1 MQEPTH
7 TKTTTQSRKGKE
19 REPDIADK
27 IIALRRKQAAIA
39 VPRERPD
46 RAQPSTSSRPTTTRP
61 SSPRRLHAPPV
72 PNPNIVVSEASPS
85 HMDADPDD
93 FSRRLKIS
101 SYGSPRASHARPA
114 ANGSPGKLY
123 NPNTD
128 PIRRPAMTSEP
139 EAMSDGASSSHSPRA
154 IPARIP
160 PNQPSRGVPD
170 AHRQL
175 FDPRKHDAV
184 LFSSQHRQ
192 HGAVAP
198 PNGSPSVGR
207 PTPTPKSSGDWV
219 SASSTSSVSYAHSTI
234 SSNFTLSSAT
244 TDSSSASSALFDSA
258 NPRPKSEDSA
268 SSANAFSRKLKEVY
282 RTISGLESR
291 LLGNDRERDRGDDNE
306 RAQRPGVLIKGRP
319 ASSSVPRSGASEE
332 EESERWR
339 KLVADHRALAESIR
353 EMLALTLAPTV
364 PASLKNIPQ
373 KYNLIIRLWSHA
385 FYHLLESL
393 RHAAR
398 PPTTSPVAL
407 EYLQQFLNY
416 AYVFY
421 GGLFE
426 ERNFAQYRGSFLE
439 ALGDL
444 SRYWMAVS
452 ALVEGTHTSGNSL
465 TTSAVAKNNL
475 LVSHTPRSSTPNV
488 PTDAPD
494 VPSNVVSPTP
504 ARIDDS
510 PQSSEA
516 EMPVGADAIAG
527 GAAHMQ
533 NIPSVGQEAARL
545 MELDPD
551 KERWRQVAKD
561 WFARGLAITPNSGKL
576 QHHLGLLCRDKDGT
590 DEELRGVY
598 HFVKS
603 MVAFHPFSTARE
615 SVLAM
620 WSPTAQARR
629 QAPDARLT
637 ELFVCLHGML
647 FTNIQ
652 LDDFK
657 RVLERFREKLQI
669 GDGEQ
674 VEERE
679 WIMMAL
685 INIGSLF
692 EYGRPTA
699 VLRRVAGIES
709 RTPGA
714 PGASPV
720 LANGA
725 TAGKIKVLM
734 AKRLDGDHSKMEVDD
749 EDVDVDR
756 SALGVGEA
764 PSPVSTEPELP
775 AALKLA
781 MELTFTMLSH
791 TLRHPLRRTS
801 EYTADTLNPYN
812 TIILTFLATVLRD
825 QTARSALERAIP
837 WEDLASFLTSSIPR
851 RDVLREHQKV
861 SAESGLLLTS
871 GCKPLPEDWCIRGM
885 GWGGKK
891 VFERGFWTKD
901 ADTAGEERNI
911 EIEVLD
917 RVETAEHAVDGVV
930 EDETDER
937 DGAGAHD
944 NVPDKRRWVR
954 LTRAGLR
961 IARDVHGFKFMVAS
975 PEDGRPCWRVE
986 GSLAEKVAR
995 WREEERRERE
1005 AEEMRM
1011 RGTRWDDDS
1020 MEVDDD
1026 GAAVDDDLSEDAEDC
1041 EEDSEEIRRLKARRR
1056 YLQSLLQSGQ
1066 HGNVGSP
1073 SRRSRGSPRKAEV
1086 VRQSLRMVAGYT
1098 VLVVDTNV
1106 LLSSLAEFSA
1116 LVECGK
1122 WTVVV
1127 PLPVVMELD
1136 SQSTNSTPLGQAAGA
1151 ALAYVSSH
1159 VRSHST
1165 SLKVQTSRGNY
1176 LSNLNVRTEEIDF
1189 SSGARERN
1197 MDDLI
1202 LRAALWQDE
1211 HWVDR
1216 SALLRADA
1224 SSANDTTN
1232 AAKVALLSFDRML
1245 RLKARSR
1252 QLYAANEQELA
1263 FILAAG
1269 R

>member
-1 MQEPTH
+1 MQESSQ
-7 TKTTTQSRKGKE
+7 TKISTSRKGKE

-27 IIALRRKQAAIA
+27 IIALRRKQAATA

-46 RAQPSTSSRPTTTRP
+46 RAQPSSSSRPPAAHP
-61 SSPRRLHAPPV
+61 SSPRRLHAPPI

-85 HMDADPDD
+85 HMEADPED
-93 FSRRLKIS
+93 FSRRLKI

-128 PIRRPAMTSEP
+128 PVRRPAMTAEP
-139 EAMSDGASSSHSPRA
+139 EVMSDGASSSHSPRA
-154 IPARIP
+154 VPARIP
-160 PNQPSRGVPD
+160 PSQPSRGPTD

-184 LFSSQHRQ
+184 LFAAQHRQ
-192 HGAVAP
+192 HGPAP
-198 PNGSPSVGR
+198 PPSGSSSVGR

-219 SASSTSSVSYAHSTI
+219 SASSTSSVSYAQSTV

-244 TDSSSASSALFDSA
+244 TDSSSASSALFDTS
-258 NPRPKSEDSA
+258 NPSRKSEDSS

-282 RTISGLESR
+282 RTISGLESK
-291 LLGNDRERDRGDDNE
+291 LLGNERERGDDSE
-306 RAQRPGVLIKGRP
+306 RGSHRPGVLIKGRP
-319 ASSSVPRSGASEE
+319 ASTGAPRSAANEE
-332 EESERWR
+332 EDSERWR
-339 KLVADHRALAESIR
+339 RLVSEHRALAESIR

-426 ERNFAQYRGSFLE
+426 ERNFAQYRGAFLE

-452 ALVEGTHTSGNSL
+452 ALVEGTHIPSNNL
-465 TTSAVAKNNL
+465 TASAVAKNNL
-475 LVSHTPRSSTPNV
+475 LVAHLPRPSTPNAT
-488 PTDAPD
+488 TDVLD
-494 VPSNVVSPTP
+494 LPSNAVSPTP

-527 GAAHMQ
+527 GVVLLQ

-576 QHHLGLLCRDKDGT
+576 QHHLGLLCRDKDST

-603 MVAFHPFSTARE
+603 MIAFHPFSTARE

-620 WSPTAQARR
+620 WSPSAQARR
-629 QAPDARLT
+629 QAPDARLS

-657 RVLERFREKLQI
+657 RVLERFQEKLEI

-699 VLRRVAGIES
+699 VLRRVAGIET

-720 LANGA
+720 LANGT

-734 AKRLDGDHSKMEVDD
+734 AKRLEGDMSKMDIDD
-749 EDVDVDR
+749 EDVEIDK
-756 SALGVGEA
+756 LTLQPGEL
-764 PSPVSTEPELP
+764 PSPITPEAELP
-775 AALKLA
+775 TALKLA
-781 MELTFTMLSH
+781 MELTFVMLSH
-791 TLRHPLRRTS
+791 TLRHPRRRPS
-801 EYTADTLNPYN
+801 EYSALNPYN

-825 QTARSALERAIP
+825 QIARSALERAVP
-837 WEDLASFLTSSIPR
+837 WDDLAAFLSSLPR

-891 VFERGFWTKD
+891 VFERGLWTKD
-901 ADTAGEERNI
+901 ADMAGEERNI
-911 EIEVLD
+911 EVEVLD
-917 RVETAEHAVDGVV
+917 RAEAPEQAMDGVV
-930 EDETDER
+930 EDEDER
-937 DGAGAHD
+937 EGAHD
-944 NVPDKRRWVR
+944 NLPDNRRCVR
-954 LTRAGLR
+954 LARAGLR
-961 IARDVHGFKFMVAS
+961 MVRDVHGFKFMLTS

-995 WREEERRERE
+995 WREEERGERE
-1005 AEEMRM
+1005 AEEQRL
-1011 RGTRWDDDS
+1011 RGTRWEDDS
-1020 MEVDDD
+1020 MDVDDVE
-1026 GAAVDDDLSEDAEDC
+1026 GVPADDDLSDAEEY

-1056 YLQSLLQSGQ
+1056 YLESLLASGQ
-1066 HGNVGSP
+1066 RDNGSSP
-1073 SRRSRGSPRKAEV
+1073 SRPRGSPARKPAAP
-1086 VRQSLRMVAGYT
+1086 RQSQRMTAGYT
-1098 VLVVDTNV
+1098 VLVVDTNI
-1106 LLSSLAEFSA
+1106 LLSSLTEFSS
-1116 LVECGK
+1116 LVENGR
-1122 WTVVV
+1122 WTIVV

-1136 SQSTNSTPLGQAAGA
+1136 GQSNNATPLGEAATA
-1151 ALAYVSSH
+1151 ALNYITSH

-1176 LSNLNVRTEEIDF
+1176 LSNLNVRTEYVDF
-1189 SSGARERN
+1189 SSGGQARN

-1216 SALLRADA
+1216 SALLKGDA
-1224 SSANDTTN
+1224 PKDTAN

-1252 QLYAANEQELA
+1252 QLYAANEQDLA
-1263 FILAAG
+1263 YILASG
-1269 R
+1269 T

>member
-1 MQEPTH
+1 MQEPSQ
-7 TKTTTQSRKGKE
+7 TKTTTLSRKGKE
-19 REPDIADK
+19 REPIQTDIADK
-27 IIALRRKQAAIA
+27 IIALRRKQAASA
-39 VPRERPD
+39 APRERPEKP
-46 RAQPSTSSRPTTTRP
+46 QPTSSSRPTTARP
-61 SSPRRLHAPPV
+61 SSPRRLHAPPI

-101 SYGSPRASHARPA
+101 YGSPRASHARPA

-128 PIRRPAMTSEP
+128 PVRRPVMTAEP
-139 EAMSDGASSSHSPRA
+139 EAMSEGASGSQSPRA
-154 IPARIP
+154 IPPRVHP
-160 PNQPSRGVPD
+160 TQPSRGVPE

-184 LFSSQHRQ
+184 LFSTQHRQ
-192 HGAVAP
+192 HNGPAP
-198 PNGSPSVGR
+198 LNGSPNVGR

-219 SASSTSSVSYAHSTI
+219 SASSTSSASYAQSTI

-244 TDSSSASSALFDSA
+244 TDSSSASSALFDSS
-258 NPRPKSEDSA
+258 NPSRRSEDST

-282 RTISGLESR
+282 RTISNLESK
-291 LLGNDRERDRGDDNE
+291 LLGSDRDRERADDSERGSH
-306 RAQRPGVLIKGRP
+306 RPGVLIKGRP
-319 ASSSVPRSGASEE
+319 LSGTPRAIASDE

-339 KLVADHRALAESIR
+339 KLVSDHQALAESIR

-421 GGLFE
+421 GGLIE
-426 ERNFAQYRGSFLE
+426 ERNFAQYRGAFLE

-452 ALVEGTHTSGNSL
+452 ALLEGTHTSGNAL
-465 TTSAVAKNNL
+465 TVSAVTKNNL
-475 LVSHTPRSSTPNV
+475 LVSQTPRPSTPNAT
-488 PTDAPD
+488 TDALD
-494 VPSNVVSPTP
+494 FPSNAVSRTP

-516 EMPVGADAIAG
+516 EMPVGVDAIAG
-527 GAAHMQ
+527 GAPHMH

-545 MELDPD
+545 MELDSD
-551 KERWRQVAKD
+551 KERWRQVAKE

-657 RVLERFREKLQI
+657 RVLERFQEKLQI

-685 INIGSLF
+685 INVGSLL

-699 VLRRVAGIES
+699 VLRRVAGIET
-709 RTPGA
+709 RAPGA
-714 PGASPV
+714 PSASPV

-734 AKRLDGDHSKMEVDD
+734 AKRLEGDHSKMDVDD
-749 EDVDVDR
+749 EDVDVDK
-756 SALGVGEA
+756 AADGT
-764 PSPVSTEPELP
+764 SPTSPEPELP
-775 AALKLA
+775 VALQLA
-781 MELTFTMLSH
+781 MQLTFILLSH
-791 TLRHPLRRTS
+791 TLRHPWRRPS
-801 EYTADTLNPYN
+801 EYATPTLNPYN
-812 TIILTFLATVLRD
+812 TVILTFLATVLRD

-837 WEDLASFLTSSIPR
+837 WDDLASFLTNSIPR
-851 RDVLREHQKV
+851 RDILREHQKV
-861 SAESGLLLTS
+861 CGESGLLLTS

-885 GWGGKK
+885 GWAGKK
-891 VFERGFWTKD
+891 VFERGFWKKD
-901 ADTAGEERNI
+901 SDAAEEERNV

-917 RVETAEHAVDGVV
+917 RVEVADQSMDGVV
-930 EDETDER
+930 EDEADDRE
-937 DGAGAHD
+937 GD
-944 NVPDKRRWVR
+944 NLPDKRRWVR

-961 IARDVHGFKFMVAS
+961 IARDVHGFRFSSAS
-975 PEDGRPCWRVE
+975 PQDGRPCWRIDGV
-986 GSLAEKVAR
+986 LAEKVAH
-995 WREEERRERE
+995 WREEERLERE
-1005 AEEMRM
+1005 AEEQRL

-1020 MEVDDD
+1020 MEVDEAEGVNDD
-1026 GAAVDDDLSEDAEDC
+1026 SGEDFEDD

-1056 YLQSLLQSGQ
+1056 YLQTLLESGQ
-1066 HGNVGSP
+1066 RGASAGAHP
-1073 SRRSRGSPRKAEV
+1073 ARRGPGAKKSDA
-1086 VRQSLRMVAGYT
+1086 VRQTLRMVPGYT
-1098 VLVVDTNV
+1098 VLVVDTNI

-1116 LVECGK
+1116 LVECGL

-1136 SQSTNSTPLGQAAGA
+1136 SQSTNQSELGQVAGA
-1151 ALAYVSSH
+1151 ALQYISTH
-1159 VRSHST
+1159 VRTHAT

-1176 LSNLNVRTEEIDF
+1176 LSNLNVRTEQVDF
-1189 SSGARERN
+1189 SSGNAERN

-1216 SALLRADA
+1216 SGMLKSDGSAKDT
-1224 SSANDTTN
+1224 SS

-1252 QLYAANEQELA
+1252 QLYAANEHDLA
-1263 FILAAG
+1263 TLFSQG
-1269 R
+1269 T

>member
-1 MQEPTH
+1 MQEPSQ
-7 TKTTTQSRKGKE
+7 TKTTTLSRKGKE
-19 REPDIADK
+19 REPVQTDLADK
-27 IIALRRKQAAIA
+27 IIALRRRQAATSA
-39 VPRERPD
+39 PRERPE
-46 RAQPSTSSRPTTTRP
+46 RTQPLPSRPSTARP
-61 SSPRRLHAPPV
+61 SSPRRLHVPPI
-72 PNPNIVVSEASPS
+72 PSPNIVVSEASPS
-85 HMDADPDD
+85 QMDADPDD

-101 SYGSPRASHARPA
+101 YNSPRASHARPA

-128 PIRRPAMTSEP
+128 PIRRTVITTEP
-139 EAMSDGASSSHSPRA
+139 EAMSDGASSSQSPRA
-154 IPARIP
+154 VPARLQSS
-160 PNQPSRGVPD
+160 QPSRGVLD
-170 AHRQL
+170 SHRQL

-184 LFSSQHRQ
+184 LFSAQNRQ
-192 HGAVAP
+192 HGVAAP
-198 PNGSPSVGR
+198 LNGSPNIGR
-207 PTPTPKSSGDWV
+207 TPPTPKSSGDWV
-219 SASSTSSVSYAHSTI
+219 SASSTSSASYAQSTI

-244 TDSSSASSALFDSA
+244 TDSSSASSALFDSS
-258 NPRPKSEDSA
+258 NPSRRSEDSA

-282 RTISGLESR
+282 RTISNLESK
-291 LLGNDRERDRGDDNE
+291 LLGNDRDRERGDDSE
-306 RAQRPGVLIKGRP
+306 RAMHRPGVLIKGRP
-319 ASSSVPRSGASEE
+319 TNVNAPRAVSTEE

-339 KLVADHRALAESIR
+339 KLVSDHQALAESIR

-398 PPTTSPVAL
+398 PPTTSHVAL

-421 GGLFE
+421 GGLIE
-426 ERNFAQYRGSFLE
+426 ERNFSQYRGAFLE

-452 ALVEGTHTSGNSL
+452 ALLEGTHTSSNTL

-475 LVSHTPRSSTPNV
+475 LASNTPRPSTPNAT
-488 PTDAPD
+488 TDAQD
-494 VPSNVVSPTP
+494 FPSNVVSPTP

-527 GAAHMQ
+527 GAARMH

-551 KERWRQVAKD
+551 KERWRQVAKE

-657 RVLERFREKLQI
+657 RVLERFQEKLQI

-685 INIGSLF
+685 INIGSLL

-699 VLRRVAGIES
+699 VLRRVAGIET
-709 RTPGA
+709 RMPGA

-734 AKRLDGDHSKMEVDD
+734 AKRLDGDHSKMEIDE

-756 SALGVGEA
+756 LVE
-764 PSPVSTEPELP
+764 SPVAASPEPELP
-775 AALKLA
+775 VALQLA
-781 MELTFTMLSH
+781 MQLTFIMLSH
-791 TLRHPLRRTS
+791 TLRHPWRRPS
-801 EYTADTLNPYN
+801 EHATPTLNPYN

-837 WEDLASFLTSSIPR
+837 WEDLASFLTNSIPR

-861 SAESGLLLTS
+861 SAESGVLLTS

-885 GWGGKK
+885 GWAGKK
-891 VFERGFWTKD
+891 VFERGFWKKD
-901 ADTAGEERNI
+901 TDTAEEERNI

-917 RVETAEHAVDGVV
+917 RVEVADQATEGLI
-930 EDETDER
+930 EDEADER
-937 DGAGAHD
+937 EGAND
-944 NVPDKRRWVR
+944 SLPDKRRWVR

-961 IARDVHGFKFMVAS
+961 VARDVHGFKFMTAS

-986 GSLAEKVAR
+986 GVLAEKVAR
-995 WREEERRERE
+995 WREQERLERE
-1005 AEEMRM
+1005 GEEQRL
-1011 RGTRWDDDS
+1011 RGSKWDDDS
-1020 MEVDDD
+1020 MEVDEVED
-1026 GAAVDDDLSEDAEDC
+1026 GHVDDESSEDYEDD

-1056 YLQSLLQSGQ
+1056 YLQTLLDSGQ
-1066 HGNVGSP
+1066 RGDAHGV
-1073 SRRSRGSPRKAEV
+1073 RRRRRGQSAKKPDV
-1086 VRQSLRMVAGYT
+1086 VRQSMRMVPGFT
-1098 VLVVDTNV
+1098 VLVVDTNI

-1116 LVECGK
+1116 LVEGGR

-1136 SQSTNSTPLGQAAGA
+1136 SQSINQTPLGHAAAA
-1151 ALAYVSSH
+1151 ALEYISTH
-1159 VRSHST
+1159 VRSHAA

-1176 LSNLNVRTEEIDF
+1176 LSNLNVRTEHVDF
-1189 SSGARERN
+1189 SSGMAERN

-1202 LRAALWQDE
+1202 LRAALWQEE

-1216 SALLRADA
+1216 SALLKGDGTATAKD
-1224 SSANDTTN
+1224 SVN

-1252 QLYAANEQELA
+1252 QLYAANEHDLA
-1263 FILAAG
+1263 SVLAQG
-1269 R
+1269 T

>member
-7 TKTTTQSRKGKE
+7 TKIATASRKGKE
-19 REPDIADK
+19 REGAQPDIADR
-27 IIALRRKQAAIA
+27 IIALRRKQATAA
-39 VPRERPD
+39 PRERPD
-46 RAQPSTSSRPTTTRP
+46 RPSQPSTSSPRLSTARP
-61 SSPRRLHAPPV
+61 SSPRKSYAPPV
-72 PNPNIVVSEASPS
+72 SHPNIIVSEASPS
-85 HMDADPDD
+85 HMEADADD

-101 SYGSPRASHARPA
+101 PHSPRAAHARPA

-123 NPNTD
+123 NPNSD
-128 PIRRPAMTSEP
+128 PIRRPVISAEP
-139 EAMSDGASSSHSPRA
+139 DAMSDAASSSHSPRA
-154 IPARIP
+154 M
-160 PNQPSRGVPD
+160 PSRAQQPAQTSRGAPD
-170 AHRQL
+170 SHRQL

-184 LFSSQHRQ
+184 LFSAQNRHHAPS
-192 HGAVAP
+192 AP
-198 PNGSPSVGR
+198 PTNSPNAGR

-219 SASSTSSVSYAHSTI
+219 SASSTSSASYAQSTI

-244 TDSSSASSALFDSA
+244 DSSSASSALFDSS
-258 NPRPKSEDSA
+258 NPAGRRSEDSA

-282 RTISGLESR
+282 RTISGLESK
-291 LLGNDRERDRGDDNE
+291 LLGNDRDRERGDDGE
-306 RAQRPGVLIKGRP
+306 RAAQRGVLIKGRP
-319 ASSSVPRSGASEE
+319 ANSGAARDATDEE
-332 EESERWR
+332 GESERWR
-339 KLVADHRALAESIR
+339 KLVAGHQQLAESIR

-398 PPTTSPVAL
+398 PPTSSLVAL

-421 GGLFE
+421 GGLIE
-426 ERNFAQYRGSFLE
+426 ERNFAQYRSAFLE

-452 ALVEGTHTSGNSL
+452 ALLEGTHTSSNTL
-465 TTSAVAKNNL
+465 TASAVATNNL
-475 LVSHTPRSSTPNV
+475 LSSNTPRPSSPN
-488 PTDAPD
+488 PPATDL
-494 VPSNVVSPTP
+494 PSAAVSPTP

-516 EMPVGADAIAG
+516 EMPLGADAVAG
-527 GAAHMQ
+527 AAAAHMH

-545 MELDPD
+545 MELDSD

-620 WSPTAQARR
+620 WSPAAQARR

-637 ELFVCLHGML
+637 ELFVLLHGML

-657 RVLERFREKLQI
+657 RVLERFQEKLEI

-685 INIGSLF
+685 INIGSLL
-692 EYGRPTA
+692 EYGRQTA
-699 VLRRVAGIES
+699 VLRRVSGIETRS
-709 RTPGA
+709 VGGPSL
-714 PGASPV
+714 SPTLPTGV
-720 LANGA
+720 
-725 TAGKIKVLM
+725 TAGRIKVLM
-734 AKRLDGDHSKMEVDD
+734 AKRLDGDTSRMDIDD
-749 EDVDVDR
+749 ED
-756 SALGVGEA
+756 GEGRQGA
-764 PSPVSTEPELP
+764 SETPDGSTPTAQEPELP
-775 AALKLA
+775 ATLKHA
-781 MELTFTMLSH
+781 MQLTFMMLSH
-791 TLRHPLRRTS
+791 TLRHPLRRPS
-801 EYTADTLNPYN
+801 EYATPTLNPYN
-812 TIILTFLATVLRD
+812 TIMLTFLATVLREPS
-825 QTARSALERAIP
+825 ARSALERSIP
-837 WEDLASFLTSSIPR
+837 WEELAAFLTTIPR
-851 RDVLREHQKV
+851 RDVLREHQKA

-871 GCKPLPEDWCIRGM
+871 GCTPLPEDWCVRGM

-901 ADTAGEERNI
+901 ADAAGEERNV
-911 EIEVLD
+911 EVEVLD
-917 RVETAEHAVDGVV
+917 RVEAPESAMEDVMEDDG
-930 EDETDER
+930 DER
-937 DGAGAHD
+937 RASDQS
-944 NVPDKRRWVR
+944 PEKRRWVR
-954 LTRAGLR
+954 LARAGLR
-961 IARDVHGFKFMVAS
+961 IARDVHGFKFAPAS
-975 PEDGRPCWRVE
+975 PAEGRPAWKVE
-986 GSLAEKVAR
+986 GALADKVAR
-995 WREEERRERE
+995 WKEEKRIERE
-1005 AEEMRM
+1005 AEAQRL
-1011 RGTRWDDDS
+1011 RGTRWEDDS

-1026 GAAVDDDLSEDAEDC
+1026 EDMRVDGESTEDEG
-1041 EEDSEEIRRLKARRR
+1041 DSEEIRKLKARRQ
-1056 YLQSLLQSGQ
+1056 YLQTLLETGQ
-1066 HGNVGSP
+1066 REP
-1073 SRRSRGSPRKAEV
+1073 RRRPRGPRKADAG
-1086 VRQSLRMVAGYT
+1086 RPSLRLVPGYS
-1098 VLVVDTNV
+1098 VLVVDTNI

-1116 LVECGK
+1116 LVESGR

-1127 PLPVVMELD
+1127 PLPVIMELD
-1136 SQSTNSTPLGQAAGA
+1136 SQAHGNATPLGQAAAA
-1151 ALAYVSSH
+1151 ALKYITASI
-1159 VRSHST
+1159 RTHSA

-1176 LSNLNVRTEEIDF
+1176 LTNLNVRTEQVDF
-1189 SSGARERN
+1189 SSNTWERN

-1211 HWVDR
+1211 HWADR
-1216 SALLRADA
+1216 SSMLKADA
-1224 SSANDTTN
+1224 TKDTAG
-1232 AAKVALLSFDRML
+1232 AAKVVLLSFDRLL

-1252 QLYAANEQELA
+1252 QLDAASEQELA
-1263 FILAAG
+1263 AILAHG
-1269 R
+1269 T

>member
-1 MQEPTH
+1 MQDPSA
-7 TKTTTQSRKGKE
+7 TKSTTVLKKGKE
-19 REPDIADK
+19 REPVQTDIADK
-27 IIALRRKQAAIA
+27 IIALRRKQATATA
-39 VPRERPD
+39 PRERPE
-46 RAQPSTSSRPTTTRP
+46 RTQPSSSSRPPTARP
-61 SSPRRLHAPPV
+61 LSPRRLHAPPV
-72 PNPNIVVSEASPS
+72 PSPNIVVSEASPS
-85 HMDADPDD
+85 HMDADSED

-101 SYGSPRASHARPA
+101 YSSPRTSHARPA
-114 ANGSPGKLY
+114 ANGSP
-123 NPNTD
+123 D
-128 PIRRPAMTSEP
+128 PIRRPAMMTAEP
-139 EAMSDGASSSHSPRA
+139 EAMSDAASSSHSPRA
-154 IPARIP
+154 VPARLQSSHP
-160 PNQPSRGVPD
+160 TRGVPD
-170 AHRQL
+170 SHRQL

-184 LFSSQHRQ
+184 LFSAQNRQ
-192 HGAVAP
+192 HGVVAP
-198 PNGSPSVGR
+198 VNGSPNMGR

-219 SASSTSSVSYAHSTI
+219 SASSTSSASYAQSTI

-244 TDSSSASSALFDSA
+244 TDSSSASSALFDSS
-258 NPRPKSEDSA
+258 NPSRRSEDST

-282 RTISGLESR
+282 RMISGLEGKI
-291 LLGNDRERDRGDDNE
+291 LGKDRERDREDDSE
-306 RAQRPGVLIKGRP
+306 RGTHRPGVLIKGRP
-319 ASSSVPRSGASEE
+319 ASSNVPRAAASEE

-339 KLVADHRALAESIR
+339 KLVADHQALAESIR
-353 EMLALTLAPTV
+353 EMLTLTLAPTV

-421 GGLFE
+421 GGLIE
-426 ERNFAQYRGSFLE
+426 ERNFAQYRGAFLE

-452 ALVEGTHTSGNSL
+452 ALLEGTHSSSNSL
-465 TTSAVAKNNL
+465 TASAIAKNNL
-475 LVSHTPRSSTPNV
+475 LASHIPKPSTPNAT
-488 PTDAPD
+488 TDALD
-494 VPSNVVSPTP
+494 FPSNAVSPTP

-516 EMPVGADAIAG
+516 EMPVGADAIAAG
-527 GAAHMQ
+527 VAHLH

-545 MELDPD
+545 MELDSD
-551 KERWRQVAKD
+551 KERWRQVAKE

-657 RVLERFREKLQI
+657 RVLERFQEKLQI

-692 EYGRPTA
+692 EYGRSTA
-699 VLRRVAGIES
+699 VLRRVAGTET
-709 RTPGA
+709 RPPGA
-714 PGASPV
+714 PGTSPI
-720 LANGA
+720 LANSA

-734 AKRLDGDHSKMEVDD
+734 NKRLDGDHSKMEVDD
-749 EDVDVDR
+749 EDVDVER
-756 SALGVGEA
+756 SPAA
-764 PSPVSTEPELP
+764 THPPTSPELELP
-775 AALKLA
+775 GALQLA
-781 MELTFTMLSH
+781 MQLTFIMLSH
-791 TLRHPLRRTS
+791 TLRHPWRRPS
-801 EYTADTLNPYN
+801 EHATPTLNPYN

-825 QTARSALERAIP
+825 PSARTALERAIP

-851 RDVLREHQKV
+851 RDILREHQKV

-871 GCKPLPEDWCIRGM
+871 GSKPLPEDWCIRGM
-885 GWGGKK
+885 GWAGKK
-891 VFERGFWTKD
+891 VFERGFWKKD
-901 ADTAGEERNI
+901 ADAAEEERNI

-917 RVETAEHAVDGVV
+917 RVEVADQAMDGVI
-930 EDETDER
+930 EDEADER
-937 DGAGAHD
+937 EGTTDSL
-944 NVPDKRRWVR
+944 PDKRRWVR

-961 IARDVHGFKFMVAS
+961 IARDVNGFNFLAVS

-986 GSLAEKVAR
+986 GVLAEKVSR

-1005 AEEMRM
+1005 AEEQRL
-1011 RGTRWDDDS
+1011 RGLRWDDDS
-1020 MEVDDD
+1020 MEVDEAEGHVDD
-1026 GAAVDDDLSEDAEDC
+1026 GSSDDYEDD

-1056 YLQSLLQSGQ
+1056 YLETLLESGQ
-1066 HGNVGSP
+1066 RGDAHGARRRRRGP
-1073 SRRSRGSPRKAEV
+1073 SATKKSAGG
-1086 VRQSLRMVAGYT
+1086 VRQSLRVVPGYT
-1098 VLVVDTNV
+1098 VLVVDTNI
-1106 LLSSLAEFSA
+1106 LLASLPEVSA
-1116 LVECGK
+1116 LVESGQ

-1136 SQSTNSTPLGQAAGA
+1136 SQSANQTPLGQAAAA
-1151 ALAYVSSH
+1151 ALAYVASH
-1159 VRSHST
+1159 MRSHSA

-1176 LSNLNVRTEEIDF
+1176 LSNLNVRTEHVDF
-1189 SSGARERN
+1189 SSGNAERN

-1216 SALLRADA
+1216 SALLKGGTDGAAAAAKDGA
-1224 SSANDTTN
+1224 N
-1232 AAKVALLSFDRML
+1232 AAKVALLSLDRML

-1252 QLYAANEQELA
+1252 QLYAATEQDLA
-1263 FILAAG
+1263 SIFAQG
-1269 R
+1269 T

>member
-1 MQEPTH
+1 MQEPSQ
-7 TKTTTQSRKGKE
+7 TKTTTLSRKGKE
-19 REPDIADK
+19 REPIQTDIADK
-27 IIALRRKQAAIA
+27 IIALRRKQAASA
-39 VPRERPD
+39 APRERPEKP
-46 RAQPSTSSRPTTTRP
+46 QPTSSSRPTTARP
-61 SSPRRLHAPPV
+61 SSPRRLHAPPI

-101 SYGSPRASHARPA
+101 YGSPRASHARPA

-128 PIRRPAMTSEP
+128 PVRRPVMTAEP
-139 EAMSDGASSSHSPRA
+139 EAMSE
-154 IPARIP
+154 
-160 PNQPSRGVPD
+160 
-170 AHRQL
+170 
-175 FDPRKHDAV
+175 V
-184 LFSSQHRQ
+184 LFSTQHRQ
-192 HGAVAP
+192 HNGPAP
-198 PNGSPSVGR
+198 LNGSPNVGR

-219 SASSTSSVSYAHSTI
+219 SASSTSSASYAQSTI

-244 TDSSSASSALFDSA
+244 TDSSSASSALFDSS
-258 NPRPKSEDSA
+258 NPSRRSEDST

-282 RTISGLESR
+282 RTISNLESK
-291 LLGNDRERDRGDDNE
+291 LLGSDRDRERADDSERGSH
-306 RAQRPGVLIKGRP
+306 RPGVLIKGRP
-319 ASSSVPRSGASEE
+319 LSGTPRAIASDE

-339 KLVADHRALAESIR
+339 KLVSDHQALAESIR

-421 GGLFE
+421 GGLIE
-426 ERNFAQYRGSFLE
+426 ERNFAQYRGAFLE

-452 ALVEGTHTSGNSL
+452 ALLEGTHTSGNAL
-465 TTSAVAKNNL
+465 TVSAVTKNNL
-475 LVSHTPRSSTPNV
+475 LVSQTPRPSTPNAT
-488 PTDAPD
+488 TDALD
-494 VPSNVVSPTP
+494 FPSNAVSRTP

-516 EMPVGADAIAG
+516 EMPVGVDAIAG
-527 GAAHMQ
+527 GAPHMH

-545 MELDPD
+545 MELDSD
-551 KERWRQVAKD
+551 KERWRQVAKE

-657 RVLERFREKLQI
+657 RVLERFQEKLQI

-685 INIGSLF
+685 INVGSLL

-699 VLRRVAGIES
+699 VLRRVAGIET
-709 RTPGA
+709 RAPGA
-714 PGASPV
+714 PSASPV

-734 AKRLDGDHSKMEVDD
+734 AKRLEGDHSKMDVDD
-749 EDVDVDR
+749 EDVDVDK
-756 SALGVGEA
+756 AADGT
-764 PSPVSTEPELP
+764 SPTSPEPELP
-775 AALKLA
+775 VALQLA
-781 MELTFTMLSH
+781 MQLTFILLSH
-791 TLRHPLRRTS
+791 TLRHPWRRPS
-801 EYTADTLNPYN
+801 EYATPTLNPYN
-812 TIILTFLATVLRD
+812 TVILTFLATVLRD

-837 WEDLASFLTSSIPR
+837 WDDLASFLTNSIPR
-851 RDVLREHQKV
+851 RDILREHQKV
-861 SAESGLLLTS
+861 CGESGLLLTS

-885 GWGGKK
+885 GWAGKK
-891 VFERGFWTKD
+891 VFERGFWKKD
-901 ADTAGEERNI
+901 SDAAEEERNV

-917 RVETAEHAVDGVV
+917 RVEVADQSMDGVV
-930 EDETDER
+930 EDEADDRE
-937 DGAGAHD
+937 GD
-944 NVPDKRRWVR
+944 NLPDKRRWVR

-961 IARDVHGFKFMVAS
+961 IARDVHGFRFSSAS
-975 PEDGRPCWRVE
+975 PQDGRPCWRIDGV
-986 GSLAEKVAR
+986 LAEKVAH
-995 WREEERRERE
+995 WREEERLERE
-1005 AEEMRM
+1005 AEEQRL

-1020 MEVDDD
+1020 ME
-1026 GAAVDDDLSEDAEDC
+1026 
-1041 EEDSEEIRRLKARRR
+1041 ARRR
-1056 YLQSLLQSGQ
+1056 YLQTLLESGQ
-1066 HGNVGSP
+1066 RGASAGAHP
-1073 SRRSRGSPRKAEV
+1073 ARRGPGAKKSDA
-1086 VRQSLRMVAGYT
+1086 VRQTLRMVPGYT
-1098 VLVVDTNV
+1098 VLVVDTNI

-1116 LVECGK
+1116 LVECGL

-1136 SQSTNSTPLGQAAGA
+1136 SQSTNQSELGQVAGA
-1151 ALAYVSSH
+1151 ALQYISTH
-1159 VRSHST
+1159 VRTHAT

-1176 LSNLNVRTEEIDF
+1176 LSNLNVRTEQVDF
-1189 SSGARERN
+1189 SSGNAERN

-1216 SALLRADA
+1216 SGMLKSDGSAKDT
-1224 SSANDTTN
+1224 SS

-1252 QLYAANEQELA
+1252 QLYAANEHDLA
-1263 FILAAG
+1263 TLFSQG
-1269 R
+1269 T

>member
-1 MQEPTH
+1 MAEPTQ
-7 TKTTTQSRKGKE
+7 TKIATASRKGKE

-27 IIALRRKQAAIA
+27 IIALRRKQAASS

-46 RAQPSTSSRPTTTRP
+46 RTQPSSSSSRPPAAHP
-61 SSPRRLHAPPV
+61 SSPRRSHAPPV

-128 PIRRPAMTSEP
+128 PIRRTAITAEP

-154 IPARIP
+154 VPARLP
-160 PNQPSRGVPD
+160 PSQPSRGMPD

-175 FDPRKHDAV
+175 FDPRKHDAIH
-184 LFSSQHRQ
+184 FSSQHRQ
-192 HGAVAP
+192 HGSAAP
-198 PNGSPSVGR
+198 LNGSPSLGR
-207 PTPTPKSSGDWV
+207 PPPTPKSSGDWV

-244 TDSSSASSALFDSA
+244 TDSSSASSALFDSS
-258 NPRPKSEDSA
+258 NPRAKSEDST
-268 SSANAFSRKLKEVY
+268 SSANAFSCKLKEVY
-282 RTISGLESR
+282 RTISGLEAR
-291 LLGNDRERDRGDDNE
+291 LLGNDRERDRVDDSE
-306 RAQRPGVLIKGRP
+306 RDTHSRPGVLIKGRP
-319 ASSSVPRSGASEE
+319 ASTGTPRPAATEE

-339 KLVADHRALAESIR
+339 KLVSDHQALAESIR

-385 FYHLLESL
+385 FYYLLESL

-421 GGLFE
+421 GGLIE
-426 ERNFAQYRGSFLE
+426 ERNFSQYRGAFLE

-452 ALVEGTHTSGNSL
+452 ALVEGTHTSGSAL

-475 LVSHTPRSSTPNV
+475 LVAQTPRPSTLNA
-488 PTDAPD
+488 TDL
-494 VPSNVVSPTP
+494 PSNAISPTP
-504 ARIDDS
+504 AARIDDS
-510 PQSSEA
+510 PQSSDA
-516 EMPVGADAIAG
+516 EMPVGTDAIAG
-527 GAAHMQ
+527 GALPMHH
-533 NIPSVGQEAARL
+533 IPSVGQEAARM
-545 MELDPD
+545 MELDSD
-551 KERWRQVAKD
+551 KERWRQVAKE

-576 QHHLGLLCRDKDGT
+576 QHHLGLLCRDKDGS

-620 WSPTAQARR
+620 WTPAYQARR

-637 ELFVCLHGML
+637 ELFVCLHRML

-657 RVLERFREKLQI
+657 R
-669 GDGEQ
+669 GEQ

-699 VLRRVAGIES
+699 VLRRVAGIET

-714 PGASPV
+714 PGASPI

-734 AKRLDGDHSKMEVDD
+734 AKRLEGDHSKMEVDD
-749 EDVDVDR
+749 EEVDVEK
-756 SALGVGEA
+756 SGAGANTSEA
-764 PSPVSTEPELP
+764 PSPVSQEPELP
-775 AALKLA
+775 AALRLA
-781 MELTFTMLSH
+781 MELTFSMLAY
-791 TLRHPLRRTS
+791 TLRHPLRRPS
-801 EYTADTLNPYN
+801 EYATTLNPYN

-837 WEDLASFLTSSIPR
+837 WDALAAFLSGSIPR
-851 RDVLREHQKV
+851 RDVLREHQRA
-861 SAESGLLLTS
+861 SAEGGALLLTS
-871 GCKPLPEDWCIRGM
+871 GCGPLPEDWCIRGM
-885 GWGGKK
+885 GWAGKK

-911 EIEVLD
+911 ELEVLD
-917 RVETAEHAVDGVV
+917 RVEGADQAMDGVV
-930 EDETDER
+930 EDEADER
-937 DGAGAHD
+937 EGSGSGSGAGDH
-944 NVPDKRRWVR
+944 NSPDKRRWVR

-961 IARDVHGFKFMVAS
+961 IARDVHGFKFVPAS
-975 PEDGRPCWRVE
+975 PEDGRPVWRVE

-1005 AEEMRM
+1005 AEEQQRT
-1011 RGTRWDDDS
+1011 RGARWEDDS
-1020 MEVDDD
+1020 MEVDEDEEG
-1026 GAAVDDDLSEDAEDC
+1026 GAHAEDDLSEDAEEY

-1056 YLQSLLQSGQ
+1056 YLQALLASGQ
-1066 HGNVGSP
+1066 HAGGAASR
-1073 SRRSRGSPRKAEV
+1073 RRSRGSSTSARKVDGAPRQALRV
-1086 VRQSLRMVAGYT
+1086 VPGYT
-1098 VLVVDTNV
+1098 VLVVDTNI

-1116 LVECGK
+1116 LVESGK

-1136 SQSTNSTPLGQAAGA
+1136 SQSTNASPLGQAAAA
-1151 ALAYVSSH
+1151 ALQYITSH
-1159 VRSHST
+1159 VRSHTT

-1216 SALLRADA
+1216 SALL
-1224 SSANDTTN
+1224 SSDGSKDTAN
-1232 AAKVALLSFDRML
+1232 AAKVALLSLDRML

-1252 QLYAANEQELA
+1252 QLYAANEQDLA
-1263 FILAAG
+1263 SILATG
-1269 R
+1269 T

>member
-1 MQEPTH
+1 MQESSQ
-7 TKTTTQSRKGKE
+7 TKIATVSRKGKE
-19 REPDIADK
+19 REPVPDLADK
-27 IIALRRKQAAIA
+27 IIALRRKQAASA
-39 VPRERPD
+39 APRERPE
-46 RAQPSTSSRPTTTRP
+46 RAQPSSSSRPTTARP
-61 SSPRRLHAPPV
+61 SSPRRLHAPPI

-85 HMDADPDD
+85 QPDADPED
-93 FSRRLKIS
+93 FSRRLKI

-128 PIRRPAMTSEP
+128 PIRRPAAVTSEP
-139 EAMSDGASSSHSPRA
+139 EVMSDASSSHSPAPPQRA
-154 IPARIP
+154 LNPRTP
-160 PNQPSRGVPD
+160 PVASPTPI
-170 AHRQL
+170 
-175 FDPRKHDAV
+175 
-184 LFSSQHRQ
+184 HRQ
-192 HGAVAP
+192 HGAPAP
-198 PNGSPSVGR
+198 INGSPNIGR

-219 SASSTSSVSYAHSTI
+219 SASSTSSASYAHSTI

-244 TDSSSASSALFDSA
+244 TDSSSASSALFDSS
-258 NPRPKSEDSA
+258 NPSRRSEDST

-291 LLGNDRERDRGDDNE
+291 LLGNDRDRE
-306 RAQRPGVLIKGRP
+306 RADDSERGTQRPGVLIKGRP
-319 ASSSVPRSGASEE
+319 VSTGASRPVASDE

-339 KLVADHRALAESIR
+339 KLVTDHQALAESIR

-421 GGLFE
+421 GGLVE
-426 ERNFAQYRGSFLE
+426 ERNFSQYRGAFLE

-452 ALVEGTHTSGNSL
+452 ALLEGTHSTGNAL
-465 TTSAVAKNNL
+465 TTSAVTRNNL
-475 LVSHTPRSSTPNV
+475 LTSNTPRTSTPNAT
-488 PTDAPD
+488 TDALD
-494 VPSNVVSPTP
+494 GPSNAVSQAP

-510 PQSSEA
+510 PQSSQA

-527 GAAHMQ
+527 GAPHMQ
-533 NIPSVGQEAARL
+533 QIPSVGQEAARL
-545 MELDPD
+545 MELDSD
-551 KERWRQVAKD
+551 KERWRQVAKE

-657 RVLERFREKLQI
+657 RVLERFQEKLQI

-685 INIGSLF
+685 INIGSLL

-699 VLRRVAGIES
+699 VLRRVAGIET

-725 TAGKIKVLM
+725 SAGKIKMLM

-749 EDVDVDR
+749 EDVDVDK
-756 SALGVGEA
+756 ATAGTGEA
-764 PSPVSTEPELP
+764 PSATSPEPELP

-781 MELTFTMLSH
+781 LQLTFTMLSH
-791 TLRHPLRRTS
+791 TLRHPLRRPT
-801 EYTADTLNPYN
+801 EYSTPTLNPYN

-825 QTARSALERAIP
+825 QTARSALERSVP

-851 RDVLREHQKV
+851 RDILREHQRV

-891 VFERGFWTKD
+891 VFERGFWSKD
-901 ADTAGEERNI
+901 ADAAGEERNI
-911 EIEVLD
+911 EVEVLD
-917 RVETAEHAVDGVV
+917 RVEFAEQAMDGVI

-937 DGAGAHD
+937 EGAND
-944 NVPDKRRWVR
+944 SLPDKRRWVR

-961 IARDVHGFKFMVAS
+961 IARDVHGFKFVSAS
-975 PEDGRPCWRVE
+975 TEDGRPCWRIE
-986 GSLAEKVAR
+986 GALAEKVAR
-995 WREEERRERE
+995 WQAQERQERE
-1005 AEEMRM
+1005 AEEQRS
-1011 RGTRWDDDS
+1011 RGTRWEDDS
-1020 MEVDDD
+1020 MEVDEAE
-1026 GAAVDDDLSEDAEDC
+1026 GEHADDDLSEDAEDY

-1056 YLQSLLQSGQ
+1056 YLQTLLESGQ
-1066 HGNVGSP
+1066 RGGATTP
-1073 SRRSRGSPRKAEV
+1073 SRRPRNSPAKKSEV
-1086 VRQSLRMVAGYT
+1086 VRQTQRMVPGYT
-1098 VLVVDTNV
+1098 VLVVDTNI

-1116 LVECGK
+1116 LVECGC
-1122 WTVVV
+1122 WTVMV
-1127 PLPVVMELD
+1127 PLPVIMELD
-1136 SQSTNSTPLGQAAGA
+1136 SQSSEASPLGQAATA
-1151 ALAYVSSH
+1151 ALGYITSH
-1159 VRSHST
+1159 VRSHSS

-1176 LSNLNVRTEEIDF
+1176 LSNLNVRTEQVDF
-1189 SSGARERN
+1189 TSGMWERN

-1202 LRAALWQDE
+1202 LRAALWQEE

-1216 SALLRADA
+1216 SALLKGDSSVRDT
-1224 SSANDTTN
+1224 SSAV
-1232 AAKVALLSFDRML
+1232 KVALLSFDRML

-1252 QLYAANEQELA
+1252 ELYAANEQDLA
-1263 FILAAG
+1263 SILAG
-1269 R
+1269 GT

>member
-1 MQEPTH
+1 MSEPTH
-7 TKTTTQSRKGKE
+7 TKIATVSRKGKE
-19 REPDIADK
+19 REPDIADR
-27 IIALRRKQAAIA
+27 IIALRRKQAATS
-39 VPRERPD
+39 VPRERPEKT
-46 RAQPSTSSRPTTTRP
+46 QPSSSSRPTIARP
-61 SSPRRLHAPPV
+61 SSPRRSHAPPV

-128 PIRRPAMTSEP
+128 PIRRTAVTAEP
-139 EAMSDGASSSHSPRA
+139 ESMSDGASSSHSPRA
-154 IPARIP
+154 VPARIP
-160 PNQPSRGVPD
+160 PAQPSRGVPD

-184 LFSSQHRQ
+184 LFSSQNRQ
-192 HGAVAP
+192 HGPTAP
-198 PNGSPSVGR
+198 VTGSPSAGR
-207 PTPTPKSSGDWV
+207 PPPTPKSSGDWV

-258 NPRPKSEDSA
+258 NPRAKSEDSA

-282 RTISGLESR
+282 RTISGLEAR
-291 LLGNDRERDRGDDNE
+291 LLERTEESERGTYS
-306 RAQRPGVLIKGRP
+306 RPGVLIKGRP
-319 ASSSVPRSGASEE
+319 VSTGTPRPVASEE

-339 KLVADHRALAESIR
+339 KLVSDHQALAESIR

-385 FYHLLESL
+385 FYCLLESL

-421 GGLFE
+421 GGLIE
-426 ERNFAQYRGSFLE
+426 ERNFSQYRGAFLE

-452 ALVEGTHTSGNSL
+452 ALVEGTHTAGNAL
-465 TTSAVAKNNL
+465 TTSAVAKNTL
-475 LVSHTPRSSTPNV
+475 LVSQTPRPSTPNAT
-488 PTDAPD
+488 TDL
-494 VPSNVVSPTP
+494 PSNVISPTP
-504 ARIDDS
+504 AARIDDS
-510 PQSSEA
+510 PQTSEA
-516 EMPVGADAIAG
+516 EMPVGADAIG
-527 GAAHMQ
+527 GAAGRGALPPHH
-533 NIPSVGQEAARL
+533 IPSVGQEAARL
-545 MELDPD
+545 MELESD
-551 KERWRQVAKD
+551 KERWRQVAKE

-576 QHHLGLLCRDKDGT
+576 QHHLGLLCRDKEGG

-620 WSPTAQARR
+620 WTPTAQARR
-629 QAPDARLT
+629 QVPEARLT

-657 RVLERFREKLQI
+657 RVLERFKEKLQI
-669 GDGEQ
+669 GDAEQ

-699 VLRRVAGIES
+699 VLRRVAGIET
-709 RTPGA
+709 RAPGA
-714 PGASPV
+714 PGVSPI

-749 EDVDVDR
+749 EDVDVEKSGTSVGA
-756 SALGVGEA
+756 SASEA
-764 PSPVSTEPELP
+764 PSPVSQEPELP

-781 MELTFTMLSH
+781 MELTFSMLAY
-791 TLRHPLRRTS
+791 TLRHPLRRPS
-801 EYTADTLNPYN
+801 EYTTALNPYN

-825 QTARSALERAIP
+825 QTARAALERAVP
-837 WEDLASFLTSSIPR
+837 WDDLAAFLSGSIPR
-851 RDVLREHQKV
+851 RDILREHQRV
-861 SAESGLLLTS
+861 CAESGLLLTS

-885 GWGGKK
+885 GWAGKK

-901 ADTAGEERNI
+901 AKTVGEERNI
-911 EIEVLD
+911 EVEVLD
-917 RVETAEHAVDGVV
+917 SVEVAGHAMDGVV
-930 EDETDER
+930 EDEADESSG
-937 DGAGAHD
+937 DHL
-944 NVPDKRRWVR
+944 PDKHRWVR

-961 IARDVHGFKFMVAS
+961 IARDVHGFKFVPAS
-975 PEDGRPCWRVE
+975 PEDGRPAWRIE

-1005 AEEMRM
+1005 AEEARM
-1011 RGTRWDDDS
+1011 RGTRWEDDS
-1020 MEVDDD
+1020 MEVDEDE
-1026 GAAVDDDLSEDAEDC
+1026 GAHVEDDLSEDAEDY

-1056 YLQSLLQSGQ
+1056 YLQALLESGQ
-1066 HGNVGSP
+1066 HSGGAASQ
-1073 SRRSRGSPRKAEV
+1073 RRSRGPSARKSEAAPH
-1086 VRQSLRMVAGYT
+1086 QTLRVAPGYT
-1098 VLVVDTNV
+1098 VLVVDTNI
-1106 LLSSLAEFSA
+1106 LLSSLSEFSG
-1116 LVECGK
+1116 LVESGK

-1136 SQSTNSTPLGQAAGA
+1136 SQSVNASPLGQAATA
-1151 ALAYVSSH
+1151 ALQYITSH
-1159 VRSHST
+1159 VRSHAA

-1216 SALLRADA
+1216 SALLKGDG
-1224 SSANDTTN
+1224 SAAKDTTS
-1232 AAKVALLSFDRML
+1232 AAKVALLSLDRML

-1252 QLYAANEQELA
+1252 QLYAANEQDLA
-1263 FILAAG
+1263 SILATG
-1269 R
+1269 T

>member
-1 MQEPTH
+1 MQEH
-7 TKTTTQSRKGKE
+7 TQTKIATVSRKGKE
-19 REPDIADK
+19 RETAQPDIADK
-27 IIALRRKQAAIA
+27 IIALRRKQAATA
-39 VPRERPD
+39 VPRERPE
-46 RAQPSTSSRPTTTRP
+46 RTQPSTSRPPTARP

-101 SYGSPRASHARPA
+101 YGSPRTSHARPA

-128 PIRRPAMTSEP
+128 PVRRPAMTAEP

-154 IPARIP
+154 VPARVSP
-160 PNQPSRGVPD
+160 SQPSRGGPD

-192 HGAVAP
+192 HGSAP
-198 PNGSPSVGR
+198 PHNGTPNVGR

-244 TDSSSASSALFDSA
+244 TDSSSASSALFDSS
-258 NPRPKSEDSA
+258 NPSRRSEDST
-268 SSANAFSRKLKEVY
+268 SSANAFSRKLKELY

-291 LLGNDRERDRGDDNE
+291 VLGNDRDRE
-306 RAQRPGVLIKGRP
+306 RADDSERGVRGPGVLIKGRP
-319 ASSSVPRSGASEE
+319 ASTGALRPGASDE

-339 KLVADHRALAESIR
+339 KLVTDHQALAESIR

-421 GGLFE
+421 GGLIE
-426 ERNFAQYRGSFLE
+426 ERNFSQYRGAFLE

-452 ALVEGTHTSGNSL
+452 ALLEGTHTSSNTL
-465 TTSAVAKNNL
+465 TTSAIAKNNL
-475 LVSHTPRSSTPNV
+475 LVSHTPRPSTPNAT
-488 PTDAPD
+488 TDAL
-494 VPSNVVSPTP
+494 SPTP

-516 EMPVGADAIAG
+516 EMPIGVEAIAG
-527 GAAHMQ
+527 GVAHMQ

-545 MELDPD
+545 MELDSD

-620 WSPTAQARR
+620 WSPSAQARR

-657 RVLERFREKLQI
+657 RVLERFQEKLQI

-692 EYGRPTA
+692 EYGRPSA
-699 VLRRVAGIES
+699 VLRRVAGIET
-709 RTPGA
+709 RVPGA

-725 TAGKIKVLM
+725 SAGRIKLLM
-734 AKRLDGDHSKMEVDD
+734 AKRLDGDMSKMDVDD
-749 EDVDVDR
+749 DEADIDKAATGA
-756 SALGVGEA
+756 SEA
-764 PSPVSTEPELP
+764 PSPVSPEPELP
-775 AALKLA
+775 TALRLA
-781 MELTFTMLSH
+781 MQLTFVMLSH

-801 EYTADTLNPYN
+801 EYAPPTLNPYN

-825 QTARSALERAIP
+825 QIARSALERSIP
-837 WEDLASFLTSSIPR
+837 WEDLASFLTSSVPR
-851 RDVLREHQKV
+851 RDILREHQKV

-901 ADTAGEERNI
+901 ADTAGEERNV
-911 EIEVLD
+911 EVEVLD
-917 RVETAEHAVDGVV
+917 RVEAADQAMDGVVV
-930 EDETDER
+930 EDETDEQE
-937 DGAGAHD
+937 GAKD
-944 NVPDKRRWVR
+944 NLPDKRRWVR

-961 IARDVHGFKFMVAS
+961 IARDVHGFKFTS
-975 PEDGRPCWRVE
+975 SSGDGRPCWRVE
-986 GSLAEKVAR
+986 GALAEKVAL

-1005 AEEMRM
+1005 VEEQRS
-1011 RGTRWDDDS
+1011 RGTKWDDDS
-1020 MEVDDD
+1020 MEVDEAE
-1026 GAAVDDDLSEDAEDC
+1026 GVQIEDDLSEDAEDY
-1041 EEDSEEIRRLKARRR
+1041 EGDSEEIRRLKERRR
-1056 YLQSLLQSGQ
+1056 YLQALLESGQ
-1066 HGNVGSP
+1066 GRAASSP
-1073 SRRSRGSPRKAEV
+1073 SPRRRGPSTRGSEPA
-1086 VRQSLRMVAGYT
+1086 RQQSKMVPGYT
-1098 VLVVDTNV
+1098 ILVVDTNI
-1106 LLSSLAEFSA
+1106 LLSSLSEFSA
-1116 LVECGK
+1116 LVESGR

-1136 SQSTNSTPLGQAAGA
+1136 SQSTNATPLGQAADA
-1151 ALAYVSSH
+1151 ALKYITSH
-1159 VRSHST
+1159 VRTHST

-1176 LSNLNVRTEEIDF
+1176 LSNLNVRNEQVDF
-1189 SSGARERN
+1189 SSGVWERN

-1202 LRAALWQDE
+1202 LRAALWQGE

-1216 SALLRADA
+1216 SALLKSDGTVPKDMS
-1224 SSANDTTN
+1224 SSAQ
-1232 AAKVALLSFDRML
+1232 VALLSFDRML

-1252 QLYAANEQELA
+1252 QLYAATEQELA
-1263 FILAAG
+1263 SILATG
-1269 R
+1269 T